1 MKGSFL
7 YLLYIL
13 NNYQINLYT
22 CIIDENESK
31 YSLLTSSRIIES
43 EKKTTELKKET
54 ITWAESKAKFMNED
68 ERIVNYES
76 NLSNCCRSL
85 SNVRSDEQSARELR
99 FRSDSALAIF
109 TRATVGFEQRR
120 VHYVGRNQRRI

>member
-43 EKKTTELKKET
+43 EKNDRIKKRVDHLG
-54 ITWAESKAKFMNED
+54 KKQGK
-68 ERIVNYES
+68 VYE
-76 NLSNCCRSL
+76 
-85 SNVRSDEQSARELR
+85 
-99 FRSDSALAIF
+99 
-109 TRATVGFEQRR
+109 
-120 VHYVGRNQRRI
+120 